1 MIELTHVS
9 KDFGKG
15 QQEVHAV
22 RDVSLSIDKG
32 EIFGIIGFSGA
43 GKSTLV
49 RCINLLERPT
59 AGTVMVDNKDLTAL
73 SARELRQARKK
84 IGRIFQ
90 HFNLMPSRTVAGNVA
105 YSMPDVTLAVI
116 NGNYALDSGLTADE
130 ALYKESDYTDNSYFG
145 LIAAR
150 TEDAENPVYLRI
162 VEAYQS
168 QKTIDIFN
176 NEFAGFFL
184 PAWELDIG

>member
-59 AGTVMVDNKDLTAL
+59 GTMTKPCVS
-73 SARELRQARKK
+73 SARQT
-84 IGRIFQ
+84 
-90 HFNLMPSRTVAGNVA
+90 H
-105 YSMPDVTLAVI
+105 
-116 NGNYALDSGLTADE
+116 
-130 ALYKESDYTDNSYFG
+130 
-145 LIAAR
+145 
-150 TEDAENPVYLRI
+150 
-162 VEAYQS
+162 
-168 QKTIDIFN
+168 
-176 NEFAGFFL
+176 
-184 PAWELDIG
+184 